1 MARMLVIAPHPDDE
15 VLGVGGTILKHLAD
29 GHEVHVLI
37 CTRGE
42 ESRFGKDQVERVSAE
57 AKRVHEFLGISGSHF
72 LELPAARLDTVP
84 GTDINAALA
93 DVMTRVAPD
102 VVYAPHP
109 GDVHRDHQLVFQAVM
124 VCARPVG
131 SCYPRCIYTYETVSE
146 TDWYAP
152 PATAAF
158 LPNVFIDISGFIDGK
173 LKACAMYESQIR
185 PSPDQRSTEAIKAL
199 AVTRGH
205 AMGMHHAEAFTLVR
219 ELVS

>member
-1 MARMLVIAPHPDDE
+1 
-15 VLGVGGTILKHLAD
+15 
-29 GHEVHVLI
+29 
-37 CTRGE
+37 
-42 ESRFGKDQVERVSAE
+42 
-57 AKRVHEFLGISGSHF
+57 
-72 LELPAARLDTVP
+72 
-84 GTDINAALA
+84 
-93 DVMTRVAPD
+93 
-102 VVYAPHP
+102 VVFAPHP

-131 SCYPRCIYTYETVSE
+131 SHYPRRIYTYETVSE

-152 PATAAF
+152 PVTPAF
-158 LPNVFIDISGFIDGK
+158 VPNVFIDISDFIDGK
-173 LKACAMYESQIR
+173 LEACAMYESQIR